1 MPEILVVDDEDAI
14 RIADERLLRSRGYSC
29 DGAANASEARRKLAA
44 HDYTLVLLDIN
55 MPGESGMA
63 LLEHVRQNHPSVAVL
78 MVTGEDD
85 PGLARAASE
94 LGAFGYLV
102 KPVRPSELL
111 INVSGAL
118 YRRELEADNRRAMR
132 RLEGIVSART
142 SELLKALGTLRRS
155 ESKLIASE
163 KETILRLARLVEF
176 RDEETGRHVDRMSSF
191 CGVLARQI
199 GLAASQVDELRQSS
213 QLHDVGKVAVP
224 DAILFKPGKLSDE
237 EFGVMKGHARKGY
250 EMLLDSPSELVRQ
263 GALIAWTHH
272 ERWNGKGYPRRLAGE
287 DIPLEGRLA
296 AVADVFD
303 ALTSH
308 RVYRPAFPVRSALEM
323 MDAER
328 GQHFEPRLLDA
339 LHESITDI
347 ERLRNQYPD

>member
-1 MPEILVVDDEDAI
+1 MPELLVVDDENAL
-14 RIADERLLRSRGYSC
+14 RISDQRLLRSRGYTC
-29 DGAANASEARRKLAA
+29 DGAANAAEARRKLAT
-44 HDYTLVLLDIN
+44 HDYSLLLLDID
-55 MPGESGMA
+55 MPGESGMS
-63 LLEHVRQNHPSVAVL
+63 LLEHVRQHHPSMAVL
-78 MVTGEDD
+78 MVTGQDD
-85 PGLARAASE
+85 PGLARSATE

-132 RLEGIVSART
+132 RLEGIVSERT

-191 CGVLARQI
+191 CGVLAQRI
-199 GLAASQVDELRQSS
+199 GLAAAQVDELRQAS

-224 DAILFKPGKLSDE
+224 DAILFKPGKLTDDE
-237 EFGVMKGHARKGY
+237 FDVMRGHARKGY
-250 EMLLDSPSELVRQ
+250 EMLVDSPSELVRQ
-263 GALIAWTHH
+263 GAMIAWTHH
-272 ERWNGKGYPRRLAGE
+272 EKWNGEGYPRRLGGE

-323 MDAER
+323 MDADR

-339 LHESITDI
+339 LHESLDEI
-347 ERLRNQYPD
+347 EMLRGRYPD